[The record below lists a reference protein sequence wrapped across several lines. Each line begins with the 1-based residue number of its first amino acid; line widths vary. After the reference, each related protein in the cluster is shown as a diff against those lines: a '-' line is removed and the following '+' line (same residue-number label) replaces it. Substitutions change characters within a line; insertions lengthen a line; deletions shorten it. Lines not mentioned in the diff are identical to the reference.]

1 MKKNFRKEAGFVLV
15 LLFSFFSLFSCAG
28 AVTTEGGGTTQIDKG
43 GTTEIDKNYN
53 AELKNVKLSRYDSCV
68 IITWEN
74 PDDEFFKGVRIYKG
88 NDELPLFDGS
98 SVESLAEIANLS
110 TAKLTLLKSALK

>member
-1 MKKNFRKEAGFVLV
+1 MGSVQV
-15 LLFSFFSLFSCAG
+15 
-28 AVTTEGGGTTQIDKG
+28 
-43 GTTEIDKNYN
+43 DKNYN
-53 AELKNVKLSRYDSCV
+53 AELKNVEHSLYDSCV

-98 SVESLAEIANLS
+98 SVESLAEIENLS
-110 TAKLTLLKSALK
+110 NGETYTFKICPKGVSSDGIYVEGNNSV